1 MLVPAGAKNATGR
14 FRPCLSRY
22 GGEAFT
28 CACHSFISL
37 FLSTAGGTCRSRR
50 RIWTVSAPRSVFSLF
65 GHGHS
70 VSVYPLVRVF
80 LLRAAGLVLF
90 PRTTEQYCSRY
101 TVIDFTTRMLTILY
115 IRIDTCQSQR
125 FASAALLYFAV
136 DKLR

>member
-1 MLVPAGAKNATGR
+1 VRVSQFYFALFCPRPGVPVDRDDVFGLFQLRGPYFLCSVTVTRSAST
-14 FRPCLSRY
+14 PSSTSR
-22 GGEAFT
+22 
-28 CACHSFISL
+28 
-37 FLSTAGGTCRSRR
+37 TA
-50 RIWTVSAPRSVFSLF
+50 
-65 GHGHS
+65 
-70 VSVYPLVRVF
+70 VF